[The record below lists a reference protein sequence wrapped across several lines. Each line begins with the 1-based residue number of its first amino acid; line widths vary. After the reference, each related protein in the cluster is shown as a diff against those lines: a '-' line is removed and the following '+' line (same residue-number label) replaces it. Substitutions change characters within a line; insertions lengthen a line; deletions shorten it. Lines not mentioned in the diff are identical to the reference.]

1 MQQTNEES
9 NVEGERVVK
18 ATRFKHSH
26 SVPVIKRKEMLN
38 PLIFKRLSRSNVND
52 VCLEEETRA
61 DETDDKIRLSS
72 CSNDRSSSSNSC
84 SSSSNPTI
92 WTVGEMDDIE
102 KVSLFFHLQP
112 THCVIYNLSPK
123 TIAKNISEYLD
134 EIAVSKL
141 FDDKHAMA
149 HAELEDG
156 LRIIIHIFKTNEE
169 KVENGEKEGIL
180 VEVSRR
186 DGCSAKYHSVA
197 MKIMCAAKGLDRESW
212 NVDDSTKS
220 ISRGAMPLKGV
231 PSELR
236 KAYMDQ
242 MKLT

>member
-1 MQQTNEES
+1 MQQTNE
-9 NVEGERVVK
+9 
-18 ATRFKHSH
+18 ATKFKHSH
-26 SVPVIKRKEMLN
+26 SVPVQKRKEMLN

-52 VCLEEETRA
+52 VCLEEETRT
-61 DETDDKIRLSS
+61 DETDDRNRSS
-72 CSNDRSSSSNSC
+72 NSGNDRSSSSNS
-84 SSSSNPTI
+84 SSSSPSI
-92 WTVGEMDDIE
+92 WTVGEMDEIE
-102 KVSLFFHLQP
+102 KISPFFHLQP
-112 THCVIYNLSPK
+112 THCVIYDLSPK

-134 EIAVSKL
+134 EITVSKL

-169 KVENGEKEGIL
+169 IVEHGEKEGIL

-197 MKIMCAAKGLDRESW
+197 MKILCAAKGLDRESW
-212 NVDDSTKS
+212 NIDDNTRST
-220 ISRGAMPLKGV
+220 SRGALPLKGV
-231 PSELR
+231 PSQLR

>member
-1 MQQTNEES
+1 MQQINEES
-9 NVEGERVVK
+9 NVEEERVVK

-26 SVPVIKRKEMLN
+26 SVPVPRREEMLN
-38 PLIFKRLSRSNVND
+38 PLIFKRMSRSNVND

-61 DETDDKIRLSS
+61 DETDDKDRIISS
-72 CSNDRSSSSNSC
+72 SNDRSSRSN
-84 SSSSNPTI
+84 SSSSHTF
-92 WTVGEMDDIE
+92 WTVGEMDEIE
-102 KVSLFFHLQP
+102 KISPFFHLQP
-112 THCVIYNLSPK
+112 THCVIYNLSPN

-134 EIAVSKL
+134 EITVSKL

-156 LRIIIHIFKTNEE
+156 LRIIIHIFKTKE
-169 KVENGEKEGIL
+169 KTIENGKKEGIL

-197 MKIMCAAKGLDRESW
+197 MKIMCAAKGLDRKAW
-212 NVDDSTKS
+212 NVDDSTKNT
-220 ISRGAMPLKGV
+220 SRGAMPLKGV
-231 PSELR
+231 PSQLR